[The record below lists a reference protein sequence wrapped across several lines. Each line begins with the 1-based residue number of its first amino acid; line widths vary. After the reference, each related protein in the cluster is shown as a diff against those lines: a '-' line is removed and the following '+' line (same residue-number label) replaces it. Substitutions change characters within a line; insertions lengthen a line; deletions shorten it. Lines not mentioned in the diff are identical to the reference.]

1 LLQRVKEDFRWASH
15 LLLVEYMVGKK
26 QHNFPGQQR
35 STVEVAQLVKDQ
47 VENLF

>member
-1 LLQRVKEDFRWASH
+1 LERNNRIFQ
-15 LLLVEYMVGKK
+15 
-26 QHNFPGQQR
+26 GQQR